1 MNTLNQSRRQFLQT
15 AAILAVPTVIPA
27 SVFGRDRTAP
37 NERVTVGVVG
47 LGSQGTTDLQ
57 GFLKNPIAQV
67 VAVCDVHDFHYRD
80 RPWGKGP
87 TFGRKPALEKVE
99 AQYAADKASGKYKGC
114 AAYAD
119 FRELIGREDIDAV
132 VVATPDH
139 WHALV
144 SLEAL
149 RQGKDVYCEKPVTR
163 YFSEGQ
169 AVYREVAKQKA
180 IFQVGSQQRSDTKF
194 RQAVELVRNG
204 HLGRIK
210 RVEVGLPQGYTQ
222 LMDDA
227 TPLPPPKGL
236 DYEMW
241 CGPGPA
247 LPYMRARHH
256 RWWRGHRGYGGGS
269 MMDFIGHHNDIA
281 HWALDLDKSGPV
293 RVEAVG
299 WTRLKTDI
307 YNTPVDYE
315 IRCEYPGQIELLI
328 GSKFKTGVKWEGE
341 NGWLHVTR
349 GSIEGSDARWVP
361 ATFERGPWKAYHSN
375 NHADNFVECVK
386 SRKECI
392 APPETAHRSITPG
405 HLGYLADELGR
416 AIRWDSRK
424 EEVIGD
430 AEAQAKL
437 MTLSHRAPWKLS

>member
-1 MNTLNQSRRQFLQT
+1 MQQSRRQFLQ
-15 AAILAVPTVIPA
+15 AAVLLAAPAIIPA
-27 SVFGRDRTAP
+27 SVLGRDRP
-37 NERVTVGVVG
+37 PPSGRITVGVVG

-57 GFLKNPIAQV
+57 AFLKEPSVQV
-67 VAVCDVHDFHYRD
+67 VAACDVHDLHYRD
-80 RPWGKGP
+80 RPWGQGP
-87 TFGRKPALEKVE
+87 TFGLEPAVKRVE
-99 AQYAADKASGKYKGC
+99 NHYAADKASGKFKGC

-119 FRELIGREDIDAV
+119 FRQLIGREDIDAV

-139 WHALV
+139 WHAIV
-144 SLEAL
+144 SMEAL
-149 RQGKDVYCEKPVTR
+149 RHGKDVYCEKPLTR
-163 YFSEGQ
+163 YFAEGR
-169 AVYREVAKQKA
+169 AVCREVAKQKA
-180 IFQVGSQQRSDTKF
+180 VFQVGSQQRSDFKF

-204 HLGRIK
+204 HLGRLK

-222 LMDDA
+222 LMGDA
-227 TPLPPPKGL
+227 TVLPPPKGL
-236 DYEMW
+236 DYETW

-281 HWALDLDKSGPV
+281 HWALDLDQSGPL

-315 IRCEYPGQIELLI
+315 IRCEYPGQVEWLI
-328 GSKFKTGVKWEGE
+328 GSKFKAGVKWVGE

-349 GSIEGSDARWVP
+349 GNIEGSDERWF
-361 ATFERGPWKAYHSN
+361 ASAFDRGPWKAYLSS
-375 NHADNFVECVK
+375 NHAGNFVECVK

-405 HLGYLADELGR
+405 HLGYLADELGHSV
-416 AIRWDSRK
+416 RWDAKK

-430 AEAQAKL
+430 SEAQAKL
-437 MTLSHRAPWKLS
+437 MATSHRAPWKLG